1 MINDKLVHFLIQN
14 YDDILRAPLSG
25 QLKDVYSL
33 YISGGYD
40 DEMQKLRNGK
50 DDVLQFEQ
58 FWNDLQDI
66 IFATPQSIQFDQNLL
81 VADRPE
87 KIVYLDVFS
96 LKILY
101 NKFHAFY
108 YTLKSPSSSCE
119 EKVSS
124 LTTKPGADS
133 EKDQLL
139 GRLLGV
145 LNWDVNVSNQG
156 LPREQLSNRLTKFIE
171 GKTIIFSAC

>member
-87 KIVYLDVFS
+87 KLFTWTFFLENS
-96 LKILY
+96 L
-101 NKFHAFY
+101 
-108 YTLKSPSSSCE
+108 
-119 EKVSS
+119 
-124 LTTKPGADS
+124 
-133 EKDQLL
+133 
-139 GRLLGV
+139 
-145 LNWDVNVSNQG
+145 
-156 LPREQLSNRLTKFIE
+156 
-171 GKTIIFSAC
+171 